1 MCLASTNTHDSVINL
16 CRFRELVN
24 FMVKKGPC
32 PQGFFP
38 NDIGDPSSSGYLF
51 ECSAGEKNT
60 KVVRSSVIS

>member
-16 CRFRELVN
+16 CRFRELVI
-24 FMVKKGPC
+24 FIVKKGLC
-32 PQGFFP
+32 PHGFFP
-38 NDIGDPSSSGYLF
+38 NAIGYLF